1 MKQATR
7 LLALVALTMEIA
19 TYGVDL
25 RAQDVGTSVAQGVGY
40 EVAISKWSS
49 YQDVANWLKANFA
62 FDQSRL
68 GNILVRTRQNG
79 PAGLLARGASGTYD
93 MKSGYCTDA
102 AAFAIQSLNR
112 INPDYKARYVFIKNR
127 FGQPHHWVAGFL
139 VDGKIMVMDYGA
151 SSEWGSM
158 NGVHGPYD
166 SLDQYAEFLNS
177 LRIPRFSPE
186 SVEWKSTLPGQQD

>member
-1 MKQATR
+1 MKQAAR
-7 LLALVALTMEIA
+7 MLAVAVLATQIA
-19 TYGVDL
+19 AYGVDV
-25 RAQDVGTSVAQGVGY
+25 RAQETAASVASQGAY
-40 EVAISKWSS
+40 EAAISKWSS

-62 FDQSRL
+62 FDHGRL
-68 GNILVRTRQNG
+68 NTILLRTRQNG
-79 PAGLLARGASGTYD
+79 PAGLLARGASSTYD

-112 INPDYKARYVFIKNR
+112 INPDYKARYIFIKNR
-127 FGQPHHWVAGFL
+127 FGQPHHWVAGFQ

-151 SSEWGSM
+151 SSEWGGM

-177 LRIPRFSPE
+177 LRITRFSPE
-186 SVEWKSTLPGQQD
+186 SVEWKSIFPGQQD